1 PLRPRSRTPRESGDG
16 RRARPVR
23 REGDEFSARRASDP
37 VTTRRRT
44 AACQN
49 GPLSGK
55 ELAMATV
62 VAGFSMSLDGFV
74 ADRSDNVGPLFDWYG
89 NGEVEVRWP
98 GNDMVSHTTPQ
109 SA

>member
-1 PLRPRSRTPRESGDG
+1 
-16 RRARPVR
+16 
-23 REGDEFSARRASDP
+23 
-37 VTTRRRT
+37 
-44 AACQN
+44 
-49 GPLSGK
+49 
-55 ELAMATV
+55 MATV

-109 SA
+109 SANYLHDLIDGAGALVPTPRLTGFLTSTVTARVRPCENFWRTCVASATVS